1 MFHSEK
7 QNTRQTGM
15 VLMENS
21 ESLHMIHKHERER
34 EGKGREG
41 EGEGEGEIRA
51 ADFLSSFLFFFL
63 WLKKSP

>member
-41 EGEGEGEIRA
+41 EGEGEA
-51 ADFLSSFLFFFL
+51 ASIFQKQFEEHEFSWPRHS
-63 WLKKSP
+63 